1 MSQYRDIIYQGLWK
15 NNPGL
20 VQVLGLC
27 PLLAV
32 TSTVTNAMGLGF
44 ATLLVLV
51 ASNTT
56 ISLIR
61 KLVPKEI
68 RIPIFVMIIASF
80 VTTVQLLMNAYVYE
94 LYQSLGIFIALIVTN
109 CIIIGRAEAFASRNK
124 VLPSAVDG
132 FFMGLG
138 FSSVLIVLGAIREVL
153 GQGTLFDGMDLLLGD
168 WASVLRIE
176 VFHADTSFLLA
187 ILAPGA
193 FIGMGFLMALKYAI
207 DEQLN
212 KRHKAQPVSSSES
225 EPAAETESTT
235 N

>member
-32 TSTVTNAMGLGF
+32 TATVTNAMGLGF

-61 KLVPKEI
+61 EYVPKEI

-94 LYQSLGIFIALIVTN
+94 LYQSLGIFIPLIVTN

-124 VLPSAVDG
+124 VLPSAADG
-132 FFMGLG
+132 LFMGLG
-138 FSSVLIVLGAIREVL
+138 FASVLIVLGAVREVL

-168 WASVLRIE
+168 WASMLRIE
-176 VFHADTSFLLA
+176 VFHADTNFLLA

-193 FIGMGFLMALKYAI
+193 FIGMGFLMAMKHAI
-207 DEQLN
+207 DKQLD
-212 KRHKAQPVSSSES
+212 KRRKAQPVSISES
-225 EPAAETESTT
+225 EPVTDTESTP

>member
-1 MSQYRDIIYQGLWK
+1 MNQYREIIYQGLWK

-32 TSTVTNAMGLGF
+32 SATITNALGLGL
-44 ATLLVLV
+44 ATTLVLI
-51 ASNTT
+51 ASNIT

-61 KLVPKEI
+61 EYVPKEI

-80 VTTVQLLMNAYVYE
+80 VTSVQLLMNAYVYE
-94 LYQSLGIFIALIVTN
+94 LYQSLGIFISLIVTN

-132 FFMGLG
+132 LSMGLG
-138 FSSVLIVLGAIREVL
+138 FTSVLVTLGALREVL
-153 GQGTLFDGMDLLLGD
+153 GQGTLFDGMELLLGE

-193 FIGMGFLMALKYAI
+193 FIGMGFLMALKYVI
-207 DEQLN
+207 DEKMAN
-212 KRHKAQPVSSSES
+212 RTKA
-225 EPAAETESTT
+225 EPAKAPETTAVEAKD
-235 N
+235 

>member
-32 TSTVTNAMGLGF
+32 SATITNALGLGL
-44 ATLLVLV
+44 ATTLVLI
-51 ASNTT
+51 ASNIT

-61 KLVPKEI
+61 EYVPKEI

-80 VTTVQLLMNAYVYE
+80 VTSVQLLMNAYVYE
-94 LYQSLGIFIALIVTN
+94 LYQSLGIFIPLIVTN

-132 FFMGLG
+132 LSMGLG
-138 FSSVLIVLGAIREVL
+138 FTSVLVTLGALREVL
-153 GQGTLFDGMDLLLGD
+153 GQGTLFDGLELLLGE

-193 FIGMGFLMALKYAI
+193 FIGMGFLMALKYVI
-207 DEQLN
+207 DEKMAN
-212 KRHKAQPVSSSES
+212 RTKASPVEAPDTATL
-225 EPAAETESTT
+225 EVKE
-235 N
+235 

>member
-32 TSTVTNAMGLGF
+32 SATITNALGLGL
-44 ATLLVLV
+44 ATTLVLI
-51 ASNTT
+51 ASNVT

-61 KLVPKEI
+61 EYVPKEI

-80 VTTVQLLMNAYVYE
+80 VTSVQLLMNAYVYE
-94 LYQSLGIFIALIVTN
+94 LYQSLGIFIPLIVTN

-124 VLPSAVDG
+124 VFPSAVDG
-132 FFMGLG
+132 LSMGLG
-138 FSSVLIVLGAIREVL
+138 FTSVLVTLGALREVL
-153 GQGTLFDGMDLLLGD
+153 GQGTLFDGMELLLGE

-193 FIGMGFLMALKYAI
+193 FIGMGFLMALKYVI
-207 DEQLN
+207 DEKMAN
-212 KRHKAQPVSSSES
+212 RTKA
-225 EPAAETESTT
+225 EPAKAPDTAAIEAKD
-235 N
+235 